1 MSHVRW
7 RPPLNPCLPSPVLV
21 VSRCKCERVL
31 VSSPVSLLRD
41 HAHTSAAGTVSLF
54 YIKSHFQKNHIADDP
69 EDWVWHTANTERIAT
84 LMFLE
89 DAELRKELGRCDQVD
104 LPIARATALQLR
116 DSK

>member
-1 MSHVRW
+1 MRTQVR
-7 RPPLNPCLPSPVLV
+7 LGIDYA
-21 VSRCKCERVL
+21 ERYEDPDAL
-31 VSSPVSLLRD
+31 D
-41 HAHTSAAGTVSLF
+41 AAVSLF

-89 DAELRKELGRCDQVD
+89 DAELRKELSRCDQVD